1 MIDTT
6 VNIRCFMLL
15 LRAPGPTLAAG
26 MGRWYITGVAV
37 TEGL

>member
-1 MIDTT
+1 
-6 VNIRCFMLL
+6 MLL

-26 MGRWYITGVAV
+26 KGRWYINEVAV